1 MMEINFDEKE
11 GKPFSQSEINKLK
24 RDLNAEKFQN
34 IYNIHNNS
42 MTLESNKYNLEEE
55 KNSDNNAIQE
65 QNNENN
71 NINYGNNIFHS
82 EEINKKHSLNE
93 ISTEKENNIK
103 NSESNPIS
111 FKK

>member
-1 MMEINFDEKE
+1 MEINFDEKE

-24 RDLNAEKFQN
+24 MDLNAEKFQN

-71 NINYGNNIFHS
+71 NINYGNNVYHS

-93 ISTEKENNIK
+93 ISIEKDNNKKNLRIK
-103 NSESNPIS
+103 PDII
-111 FKK
+111 